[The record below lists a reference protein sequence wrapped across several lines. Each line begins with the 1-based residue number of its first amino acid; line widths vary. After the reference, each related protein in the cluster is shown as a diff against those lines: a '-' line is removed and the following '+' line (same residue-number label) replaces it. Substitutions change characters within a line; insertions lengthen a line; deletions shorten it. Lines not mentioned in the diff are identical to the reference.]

1 MAKGERLSLAAVGFA
16 LAAAFSSWNPL
27 AAPFGLMVGLSAA
40 FLSARA
46 LQRGGRRGLAGA
58 ALLLSLLAAAE
69 SGIVMART
77 AGVGREPTGEPVVA
91 GPTGEEAQR
100 LLDEEAERTG
110 AARERARDELGK
122 VGGDPSPP
130 PARKDSKP
138 RR

>member
-1 MAKGERLSLAAVGFA
+1 MAKGERLSLAAAGFA

-27 AAPFGLMVGLSAA
+27 AAPFGLVVGLSAA

-46 LQRGGRRGLAGA
+46 LKKGARRGLAGA
-58 ALLLSLLAAAE
+58 ALFLSILSAAE

-100 LLDEEAERTG
+100 LLDEEAERTRASRG
-110 AARERARDELGK
+110 RARDELGK
-122 VGGDPSPP
+122 VGGDVPP
-130 PARKDSKP
+130 PPLRKDSKA